1 MEFKRRLSTRA
12 NVDLV
17 PMIDVVFQLVI
28 FFMLSSTFVQTP
40 GISLVLP
47 ESKTAEPVVMTRLVV
62 TIVSQ
67 DEVYLNKEP
76 YELDGLAAALEA
88 LSDEEKESIETA
100 VIEGDRRVSYSLMVE
115 VLDILRSNG
124 FRGVNLKLTESGGP
138 WPSE

>member
-1 MEFKRRLSTRA
+1 MEFRRHLSTRA

-28 FFMLSSTFVQTP
+28 FFMLSSTFIQTP

-62 TIVSQ
+62 TIVSR

-76 YELDGLAAALEA
+76 YDLEGLSEA
-88 LSDEEKESIETA
+88 LRGLSEKEKDQIETA
-100 VIEGDRRVSYSLMVE
+100 VIEGDRTVSYSVMVE
-115 VLDILRSNG
+115 VLDILRANG
-124 FRGVNLKLTESGGP
+124 FRGVNLKLTEREGP
-138 WPSE
+138 